1 MNIEN
6 SPQTIRL
13 ALVYEVVNKLKDTG
27 KIRLQKLMYFLQEAF
42 DVPTNY
48 SFRMHHYGPYSDALD
63 GDLSLAKALGHI
75 EIEPD
80 SEGFGY
86 HVTPIKA
93 ASVSWSITIAPSREQ
108 IDNAISLLGSL
119 RTWELELDAT
129 IHFVSEL
136 GASAS
141 EDEISNTV
149 RSLKPKFTIEIIR
162 SAYGRLLES
171 DLIHED

>member
-1 MNIEN
+1 MKDAEL
-6 SPQTIRL
+6 TAKRL
-13 ALVYEVVNKLKDTG
+13 SIVHEIVQILKDTG
-27 KIRLQKLMYFLQEAF
+27 KTNIQKIVYFLQES
-42 DVPTNY
+42 VGVTLGY

-149 RSLKPKFTIEIIR
+149 RSLKPKFTIETIR
-162 SAYGRLLES
+162 SAYGRLL
-171 DLIHED
+171 DAGLVREDQ